1 MRERQVTMTPA
12 ALEVPHV
19 KQQQMMGCRAGGAG
33 GGQNAFGWN
42 PSEHIH
48 GSGVKTLRLSPN

>member
-1 MRERQVTMTPA
+1 MRDRQVTMTPA
-12 ALEVPHV
+12 ALEVPHK
-19 KQQQMMGCRAGGAG
+19 KQQQIMGCRAGGAG

-48 GSGVKTLRLSPN
+48 GSGVH